1 MVFSIKK
8 RKVRVESL
16 YKLFTFK
23 LFKLKYMQKYS
34 FKNDYSEGFHPAMIE
49 ALLATNLEQ
58 QQGYGEDVYCEKAR
72 EAIKRKIGSRNV
84 DIHFVSGGTQA
95 NTIVISSVL
104 KSFEGVISATTGHIN
119 VHETGAIEATGHKVI
134 QLSSNDGKIKP
145 SDVLAVINKAEDH
158 HIVRPKMVY
167 ISNATEVGTIYS
179 KKELTALSAVCKD
192 NGLYL
197 YLDGARL
204 GSALCSEDNDLTFAD
219 LSKLTDVFYIGGTKN
234 GAIMGEAIVINND
247 SLKKDFNY
255 HLKQRGALLSKGRL
269 MGVQFLEL
277 FKENLYFELAQHANN
292 MAKKMADAI
301 KEKGYLFLTDP
312 QSNQLFPIFP
322 NTLIDQLSE
331 KYEFY
336 IWEKVDNDKSIVR
349 LVTSWATQEDKV
361 DEFIG
366 DICKY

>member
-1 MVFSIKK
+1 M
-8 RKVRVESL
+8 E
-16 YKLFTFK
+16 
-23 LFKLKYMQKYS
+23 KYS

-58 QQGYGEDVYCEKAR
+58 QQGYGEDIYCKKAK
-72 EAIKRKIGSRNV
+72 EAIKAKIGNKNV

-95 NTIVISSVL
+95 NTVVISSIL
-104 KSFEGVISATTGHIN
+104 KSFEGVISANSGHIN

-134 QLSSNDGKIKP
+134 LVSSDNGKIKP
-145 SDVLAVINKAEDH
+145 SDIIAEVNRAEDH
-158 HIVRPKMVY
+158 HIVRPGMVY
-167 ISNATEVGTIYS
+167 ISNSTEAGTIYS
-179 KKELTALSAVCKD
+179 KKELTELSVICKN

-204 GSALCSEDNDLTFAD
+204 GSALCSEDNDLKLAD
-219 LSKLTDVFYIGGTKN
+219 LYILTDVFYIGGTKN
-234 GAIMGEAIVINND
+234 GAIIGEAIVINND

-269 MGVQFLEL
+269 MGIQFLEL
-277 FKENLYFELAQHANN
+277 FKENLYFELATHANN

-301 KEKGYLFLTDP
+301 KEKGYSFLTEP

-322 NTLIDQLSE
+322 NTLIAQLSE

>member
-1 MVFSIKK
+1 M
-8 RKVRVESL
+8 E
-16 YKLFTFK
+16 
-23 LFKLKYMQKYS
+23 KYS

-58 QQGYGEDVYCEKAR
+58 QQGYGEDIYCKKAK
-72 EAIKRKIGSRNV
+72 EAIKAKIGNKNV

-95 NTIVISSVL
+95 NTVVISSIL
-104 KSFEGVISATTGHIN
+104 KSFEGVISANSGHIN

-134 QLSSNDGKIKP
+134 LVSSDNGKIKP
-145 SDVLAVINKAEDH
+145 SDIIAEVNRAEDH
-158 HIVRPKMVY
+158 HIVRPGMVY
-167 ISNATEVGTIYS
+167 ISNSTEAGTIYS
-179 KKELTALSAVCKD
+179 KKELTELSVICKNND
-192 NGLYL
+192 LYL

-204 GSALCSEDNDLTFAD
+204 GSALCSEDNDLTLAD
-219 LSKLTDVFYIGGTKN
+219 LYILTDVFYIGGTKN

-269 MGVQFLEL
+269 MGIQFLEL
-277 FKENLYFELAQHANN
+277 FKGNLYFELAIHANN

-301 KEKGYLFLTDP
+301 KEKGYSFLTEP

-322 NTLIDQLSE
+322 NTLIAQLSE